1 MWSGSDT
8 YGAIAS
14 CYLSPDAIDYLLD
27 NEGRFLWVNYWEEL
41 QRWGRYFQWE
51 EKAIA
56 PVKNFDFKASLRARD
71 DKGGVRKTM
80 VDRREEAAG
89 NAKLELRLMAVLVN
103 EGWEKA
109 AEECE
114 QLGLLETAKY
124 FRRMAAEGTFAPES
138 VLWP

>member
-1 MWSGSDT
+1 MWPGSDT

-56 PVKNFDFKASLRARD
+56 P
-71 DKGGVRKTM
+71 
-80 VDRREEAAG
+80 RE
-89 NAKLELRLMAVLVN
+89 ELRL
-103 EGWEKA
+103 
-109 AEECE
+109 
-114 QLGLLETAKY
+114 
-124 FRRMAAEGTFAPES
+124 
-138 VLWP
+138 